1 MLLILETYIY
11 RKLSLSE
18 ALLIS
23 LSGPSS
29 RVAASG
35 WVGAVVDCSEARR
48 NFGIP
53 NGIGD
58 AAAQLSK
65 TLKLTEL

>member
-18 ALLIS
+18 ALLVS

-29 RVAASG
+29 KAAASG
-35 WVGAVVDCSEARR
+35 WVGAMVDC
-48 NFGIP
+48 
-53 NGIGD
+53 
-58 AAAQLSK
+58 
-65 TLKLTEL
+65 